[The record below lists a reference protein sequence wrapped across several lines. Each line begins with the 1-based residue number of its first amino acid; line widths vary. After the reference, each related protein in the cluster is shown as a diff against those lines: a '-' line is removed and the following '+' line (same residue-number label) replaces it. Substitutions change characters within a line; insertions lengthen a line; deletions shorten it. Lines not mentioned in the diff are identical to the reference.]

1 MRRTILLW
9 FLGFGLFGLLALSAG
24 REAFAQ
30 HRGGARISMG
40 GGFHFGPGRAAAPHP
55 FQRAQIRPAFR
66 RFDRDHDHDG
76 DRDRGRF
83 RGAGRGHYRGNLS
96 NYGLGYGYLPYDY
109 GYGYGGYDS
118 GYAYP
123 ADYNSAGYSDSE
135 SPQVI
140 VVEQPPAQVQAPA
153 PKPAKPAH
161 AVIENYTWPAKR
173 SSRPSKSE
181 ARNLAQK
188 DFGIVL
194 KDGSVLT
201 AETVFA
207 SNDGIHYVDPDGRH
221 MQVAMNEVDR
231 AATLRLNRE
240 RDLSLYL
247 PAPE

>member
-1 MRRTILLW
+1 MRRIFLSGVCGLCLIALLS
-9 FLGFGLFGLLALSAG
+9 LGAG
-24 REAFAQ
+24 REACAQ
-30 HRGGARISMG
+30 HRGDARIRMG
-40 GGFHFGPGRAAAPHP
+40 GGPHFNPGRAAAPHP
-55 FQRAQIRPAFR
+55 LQRAQIRPAFR
-66 RFDRDHDHDG
+66 RFDRDHDG

-83 RGAGRGHYRGNLS
+83 RGRGRHRGNLS

-118 GYAYP
+118 GYDYP
-123 ADYNSAGYSDSE
+123 ADYSSAGYSSSE

-161 AVIENYTWPAKR
+161 AEIKEYKWPAKR
-173 SSRPSKSE
+173 SSPPSKSE
-181 ARNLAQK
+181 AKNLQQK

-194 KDGSVLT
+194 KNGSVLT

-207 SNDGIHYVDPDGRH
+207 SGDGIHYVDPDGRH